1 MTVPPSEAVAVRRFD
16 EMDAATLYRLLR
28 LRVAVFVVEQN
39 CPYQE
44 LDDRD
49 TDAGT
54 RHLWME
60 RDGEVAGYLR
70 VLSEPDGF
78 RIGRVC
84 TASPSR
90 GHGVGRLLMA
100 RAMELIGGAPAV
112 LDSQTYAREF
122 YSRFGFVSEGE
133 EFLEDDIPHIRMR
146 RT

>member
-1 MTVPPSEAVAVRRFD
+1 MTVPPSEAVTARRF
-16 EMDAATLYRLLR
+16 EELDAATLYRLLR

-49 TDAGT
+49 TDTGT

-60 RDGEVAGYLR
+60 RDGEIAGYLR

-84 TASPSR
+84 TAAAAR

-100 RAMELIGGAPAV
+100 RAMELVGDAPAV
-112 LDSQTYAREF
+112 LDAQTYAREF
-122 YSRFGFVSEGE
+122 YGRFGFVSEGE

-146 RT
+146 RA